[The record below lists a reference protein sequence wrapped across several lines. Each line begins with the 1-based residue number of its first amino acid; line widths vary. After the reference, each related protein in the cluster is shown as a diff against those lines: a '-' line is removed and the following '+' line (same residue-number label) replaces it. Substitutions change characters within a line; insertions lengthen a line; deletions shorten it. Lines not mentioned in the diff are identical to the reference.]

1 MAKPGISKTSTY
13 SKKIDYLM
21 MNLVI
26 FGAPG
31 CGKGTQS
38 ERLIDR
44 FGLHHISTGEL
55 LREHISRGTELGKIA
70 DSYISKGHLIPDD
83 LMVRVLAH
91 ELEEKQEKAANGVI
105 FDGFPRTI
113 PQAIALEK
121 LLKEHGADIHTV
133 VGLEVDEDELVK
145 RMIQRGKESG
155 RADDNIDTIKER
167 LNVYHQRTAPLRDY
181 YKKQGKYLAVDGN
194 GTVDR
199 IFSDIEKALTEKS

>member
-1 MAKPGISKTSTY
+1 
-13 SKKIDYLM
+13 M

-38 ERLIDR
+38 ERLIER

-55 LREHISRGTELGKIA
+55 LRDHISRGTELGKIA

-83 LMVRVLAH
+83 LMIRVLAH
-91 ELEEKQEKAANGVI
+91 ELEENKDKTGRGVI

-121 LLKEHGADIHTV
+121 LLKEHSTDVNAV

-145 RMIQRGKESG
+145 RMLQRGKECG
-155 RADDNIDTIKER
+155 RADDNIGTIRER

-181 YKKQGKYLAVDGN
+181 YKKRGKYLAVDGN
-194 GTVDR
+194 GSVDD
-199 IFSDIEKALTEKS
+199 IFKSIESALVSE

>member
-1 MAKPGISKTSTY
+1 
-13 SKKIDYLM
+13 M

-38 ERLIDR
+38 ERLIER

-55 LREHISRGTELGKIA
+55 LRDHISRGTELGKIA

-83 LMVRVLAH
+83 LMIRVLAH
-91 ELEEKQEKAANGVI
+91 ELEENKDKTGRGVI

-121 LLKEHGADIHTV
+121 LLKEHSTDVNAV

-145 RMIQRGKESG
+145 RMLQRGKECG
-155 RADDNIDTIKER
+155 RADDNIDTIRER

-194 GTVDR
+194 GSVDD
-199 IFSDIEKALTEKS
+199 IFKSIESALVSE

>member
-1 MAKPGISKTSTY
+1 
-13 SKKIDYLM
+13 M

-38 ERLIDR
+38 ERLIER

-55 LREHISRGTELGKIA
+55 LRDHIARGTELGKIA

-83 LMVRVLAH
+83 LMVRNLLREH
-91 ELEEKQEKAANGVI
+91 
-105 FDGFPRTI
+105 
-113 PQAIALEK
+113 QAE
-121 LLKEHGADIHTV
+121 IHTV

-145 RMIQRGKESG
+145 RMIRRGQESG

-194 GTVDR
+194 GTVDE
-199 IFSDIEKALTEKS
+199 IFGSIEKALLDKHEK